1 MTKRGHGPSGAQFQR
16 NVFGCSVDRIRA
28 FLSISPV
35 PVRVL
40 PVGAPA
46 KVYAAMR
53 AVLLLAAVVAV
64 RTSAGSVFSDCG
76 GVLRDPRGV
85 ISTPGFPGPYPV
97 PIACRWVIEA
107 APRQRVA
114 LYLTQFYMREGVTL
128 SEYVFYS
135 DEQMNMG
142 GTTIGTISSEA
153 EPTHVLSNKPVLVLD
168 FQVRESGNI
177 HLRVLD
183 LFLEV
188 YGFNLTYE
196 VVEANGSLRL
206 DACLGHHCSF
216 TGLCLAS
223 ADWSGY
229 ACSCLAD
236 FYGDECQFS
245 PRCGPNTRGSSLCH
259 NGGTCR

>member
-1 MTKRGHGPSGAQFQR
+1 
-16 NVFGCSVDRIRA
+16 
-28 FLSISPV
+28 
-35 PVRVL
+35 
-40 PVGAPA
+40 
-46 KVYAAMR
+46 MR

-168 FQVRESGNI
+168 FQVGMPRKGDRFYQYQHWCLCSDKSV
-177 HLRVLD
+177 RCA
-183 LFLEV
+183 V
-188 YGFNLTYE
+188 Y
-196 VVEANGSLRL
+196 S
-206 DACLGHHCSF
+206 
-216 TGLCLAS
+216 
-223 ADWSGY
+223 
-229 ACSCLAD
+229 
-236 FYGDECQFS
+236 
-245 PRCGPNTRGSSLCH
+245 RGSTVS
-259 NGGTCR
+259 